1 MRTVDLKAIRTMT
14 VSAKALAGGYM
25 TIGRYDWARYAW
37 DVVELHDDGAATVKN
52 PGLCIHLDLHE
63 EAVPV
68 VYELIERKAAEGS
81 PMHARPS
88 MGLFQQIKPTFN
100 ATT

>member
-1 MRTVDLKAIRTMT
+1 MT

-25 TIGRYDWARYAW
+25 TIGPNDWARHRW
-37 DVVELHDDGAATVKN
+37 DVIEVHADGSATVKN

-68 VYELIERKAAEGS
+68 IYELIEYKAVEG
-81 PMHARPS
+81 PPIHDRPS
-88 MGLFQQIKPTFN
+88 MGLFQQIKPTFSSPL
-100 ATT
+100 